1 MFIFNSLVILIIRA
15 TKQLC
20 FLENSKTH
28 RSGLCVATKNTWC
41 LSRRWHFP
49 ILLLQRIWGG
59 CTIRTLLAISTN
71 ALCVSALPSAYHA
84 LDQGFSPSTVCYE
97 RFGLQQELTVE
108 IPYLLFLTDVPTLPC
123 LCSHLFPT
131 STLHSDWHVTTLIS
145 TAIPTQILLH
155 SFLFLLR

>member
-1 MFIFNSLVILIIRA
+1 MFVFNSLVILIIRA

-28 RSGLCVATKNTWC
+28 RSGLCVDTKNTWC

-71 ALCVSALPSAYHA
+71 ALCASALPNTYHA

-97 RFGLQQELTVE
+97 RFGLQQELTIE
-108 IPYLLFLTDVPTLPC
+108 IWYLLFLTDA
-123 LCSHLFPT
+123 PT
-131 STLHSDWHVTTLIS
+131 SPLSLQPFISHINSTLWLTCHHANLHSHTYTT
-145 TAIPTQILLH
+145 
-155 SFLFLLR
+155 SFAFIFIFA